1 MCWNWYKPFFISPN
15 PIVVHD
21 IRFCRKQTW
30 DRKIKQLQ
38 MLLVN
43 VGAKRRLKV
52 K

>member
-21 IRFCRKQTW
+21 IRSCRKQTW